1 MVIPRFPRHFDA
13 FAGLTA
19 MACPLRGTI
28 SRTAHPQASDRWND
42 QSMNA
47 LSRLRP
53 FSPDPAALCQPLPFD
68 VFNHRGVLFS
78 RMGSILSDQRQLLG
92 RQQLFR
98 AADDNDAEPSDCA
111 TVAALVERAHDYS
124 RIAGVWGGEARD
136 AQRIDD
142 IAQSLI
148 LLVRA
153 NSALC
158 SGMAMHM
165 PLDSHAVRHSFAVA
179 ITAVTLGIWL
189 ELDDRTLATV
199 ARAALTMNVAS
210 LALHDDCATVRGRLE
225 PGRRSDIGS
234 HPLLAANRLME
245 TPGIDVRWINAVE
258 QHHENTDGSGYPY
271 GNSRDD
277 IPLEARI
284 LRVADVW
291 CALANPG
298 ADRILGAP
306 KAILDDM
313 FRRERRRLD
322 DHALCELRKQFGAH
336 PPGSLVRLANRE
348 TALVTTWTKGAAAP
362 GFVVTIMTPS
372 GEIDHRPKVR
382 LTGKQAYGIRA
393 HASFSVNQLR
403 KVPWGK
409 VWATAS

>member
-1 MVIPRFPRHFDA
+1 MTSHLFLHHFRA
-13 FAGLTA
+13 FTGLTA
-19 MACPLRGTI
+19 VACPLRRII
-28 SRTAHPQASDRWND
+28 SRRAHPETSNRWNNP
-42 QSMNA
+42 SMD
-47 LSRLRP
+47 SSPRLRP
-53 FSPDPAALCQPLPFD
+53 FSPDPAALSQPLPFD

-78 RMGSILSDQRQLLG
+78 RMGSVLSGQPHALG

-98 AADDNDAEPSDCA
+98 AADDQDAEGDCA
-111 TVAALVERAHDYS
+111 SLDALVERAHEYS
-124 RIAGVWGGEARD
+124 RIAAVWGGEARD
-136 AQRIDD
+136 ARRIDD

-165 PLDSHAVRHSFAVA
+165 PIQSHAVRHSFAVA

-199 ARAALTMNVAS
+199 TRAALTMNVAS

-225 PGRRSDIGS
+225 PGRRSDIGG
-234 HPLLAANRLME
+234 HPLLAARRLME
-245 TPGIDVRWINAVE
+245 TPGIDVRWIDAVE

-291 CALANPG
+291 CALVNPG

-313 FRRERRRLD
+313 FQRERRRLD
-322 DHALCELRKQFGAH
+322 DHALCELRKQFGVH

-348 TALVTTWTKGAAAP
+348 TALVTGWTKGAAAP
-362 GFVVTIMTPS
+362 RFVVSILTPS

-382 LTGKQAYGIRA
+382 QTGKQAYGIRG

-403 KVPWGK
+403 KVPWGR
-409 VWATAS
+409 VWAMTS